1 MSAKRRRLDRLQ
13 AVWPPRVPPA
23 PVPPADL
30 SPLAPAERAEWH
42 DLVTRYPP
50 RSRANGQPDLS
61 HYSDDEI
68 ERMYALRRKIAGLD
82 R

>member
-23 PVPPADL
+23 PSPPVDL
-30 SPLAPAERAEWH
+30 SQLTSEEQSEWRE
-42 DLVTRYPP
+42 LVARYPP
-50 RSRANGQPDLS
+50 RFHPNGQPDLDR
-61 HYSDDEI
+61 YSDDEI
-68 ERMYALRRKIAGLD
+68 ERMYALRRKIDGLD